1 MCVLTS
7 HEPSKAT
14 GNCSRYLSGLG
25 MVLGNCRADLNINP
39 IVASFISAFG
49 ITKTKF
55 DGLKAF
61 VVCAWSALVL
71 FLVM

>member
-25 MVLGNCRADLNINP
+25 VLGNCRADLNINP
-39 IVASFISAFG
+39 IVIIFISTFG
-49 ITKTKF
+49 ITMTKI
-55 DGLKAF
+55 DGLKAI

-71 FLVM
+71 SLVM